1 MERVEAEFKLRVRVS
16 LSSTMGTIQFE
27 KIYYGLSPET
37 GSESSF
43 LNFCKCKENLSSE
56 LQRQEFAL
64 QPAGWPGK
72 LLIVKRSLLWQLL
85 A

>member
-1 MERVEAEFKLRVRVS
+1 MERVEAEFKLRARVS

-43 LNFCKCKENLSSE
+43 LNFYKCKENLSSE
-56 LQRQEFAL
+56 L
-64 QPAGWPGK
+64 
-72 LLIVKRSLLWQLL
+72 
-85 A
+85 